1 MHGKLKDIFK
11 QANDEYKSLNIN
23 SSNDTLDT
31 FNLTKIDMA
40 KYPIIKDQISQ
51 LLIELNKLLN
61 SVNKILAAHKSL
73 VIDTLDF
80 GKQFQLI
87 LNQNS
92 LNCDLNYNSHQIG
105 DINSIDTIFRDSK
118 NGNTSPGIMNKSG
131 YKNTDSNSST
141 SNSGLSGNKNP

>member
-118 NGNTSPGIMNKSG
+118 NGNISPGIMNKSG
-131 YKNTDSNSST
+131 YTNTDSNSST